1 MKRALSGLARVPAR
15 IAIILIKTYQKLVS
29 PSLSP
34 SCRFQP
40 SCSQYAVAVI
50 ERDGALRGGMRALR
64 RISRCH
70 PLGRGGLDLP

>member
-1 MKRALSGLARVPAR
+1 MIALIRAYRL
-15 IAIILIKTYQKLVS
+15 LIS
-29 PSLSP
+29 PWLGSA
-34 SCRFQP
+34 CRFHP

-50 ERDGALRGGMRALR
+50 ERDGAWRGGMRALQ

>member
-1 MKRALSGLARVPAR
+1 MALIRGYRLM
-15 IAIILIKTYQKLVS
+15 IS
-29 PSLSP
+29 PWLGSA
-34 SCRFQP
+34 CRFHP
-40 SCSQYAVAVI
+40 SCSRYAAAVI

>member
-1 MKRALSGLARVPAR
+1 LIALIRGYRLM
-15 IAIILIKTYQKLVS
+15 IS
-29 PSLSP
+29 PWLGSA
-34 SCRFQP
+34 CRFHP

>member
-1 MKRALSGLARVPAR
+1 
-15 IAIILIKTYQKLVS
+15 
-29 PSLSP
+29 
-34 SCRFQP
+34 
-40 SCSQYAVAVI
+40 VAVI